1 MYRTHPPWHD
11 IFLASPVLFFITS
24 RIPFGRDSNQRLL
37 KSKSS
42 LFFLQTL
49 SQPRTLSFF
58 QLSFFHKSMTN
69 KSINQIMKKSM
80 IYSGVFGIRALS
92 RRMEGPDEPTE
103 QWQPKILAVVVYK
116 IKLRSVTALNTT
128 VKGGTCYCT

>member
-1 MYRTHPPWHD
+1 
-11 IFLASPVLFFITS
+11 
-24 RIPFGRDSNQRLL
+24 
-37 KSKSS
+37 
-42 LFFLQTL
+42 
-49 SQPRTLSFF
+49 
-58 QLSFFHKSMTN
+58 
-69 KSINQIMKKSM
+69 MKKSM

-128 VKGGTCYCT
+128 VKGGTYYCT